1 MLTQPITES
10 TVNNE
15 EDVRDDDSSSS
26 TGSSAVGQEPAVKL
40 PKLEIIKF
48 RGDYTK

>member
-40 PKLEIIKF
+40 SKLEIIKF